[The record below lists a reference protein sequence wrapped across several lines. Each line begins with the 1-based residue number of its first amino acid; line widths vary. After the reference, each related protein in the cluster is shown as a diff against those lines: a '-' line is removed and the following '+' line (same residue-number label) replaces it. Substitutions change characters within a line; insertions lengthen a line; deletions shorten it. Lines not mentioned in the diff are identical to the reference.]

1 MNLGRRLKYLL
12 PSYRRAAERD
22 MQEELTALAEM
33 AEPGELGN
41 LTRVAEEGRAAWN
54 WMWLEQLYRD
64 AQYALRAM
72 RRNPGFTATALLS
85 LALGIGANTAI
96 FSLVD
101 ALMLR
106 WLPVS
111 DPQTLVQLKMGSSPS
126 AFAGET
132 FSYAIVNALAEERGI
147 FVGVCGFSG
156 AEFTVGP
163 RGSLS
168 RVPGAW
174 VTGAFYETL
183 GLNPALGRLLTRTD
197 DQPGAAPAAVISDG
211 YWSRQYVRSADV
223 IGQTISINGVAVPIV
238 GVSPA
243 GFTGANV
250 GSPADITV
258 AVAALPILLPP
269 SEPLLGPGNFWL
281 RVLARPQPGLS
292 VQQATAHLA
301 VVWPQM
307 AERVISPTWSAAHRK
322 EMKETPLMLVPGGTG
337 YTFLRAIFQ
346 KPLMVLMGVTGLV
359 LLIACANVAS
369 LLLARATARRRE
381 IAVRLAIGAGR
392 GRIIRQLL
400 TESTLLASIGALF
413 GVGVA
418 WITARFLL
426 GTLSAG
432 GNVLGRHIQFDMTPN
447 WRVLAFTSAVALA
460 TGVLFGLAP
469 ALQATAIGGAG
480 TLQEDARITR
490 SRSKLLSSLVSAQ
503 VALSL
508 MLLIGAGLFVRTLQ
522 NLQNLDPGFRREGVL
537 LVDVDGRREGYKDER
552 LLALYKDVLEKVRRL
567 PGVSS
572 ASISSHTP
580 LSGSTWSEAVV
591 PKGQALPERDS
602 AIFIAV
608 GPGFFST
615 MQIRRVAGRELDER
629 DEGASN
635 VAIVNEAFVARYFP
649 GRNPIGE
656 YLTATVSRPPGD
668 LQIVGVVKDV
678 ANSGLR
684 RPPHPTVYV
693 PFFQKSPRS
702 AALEIRAAGSLAQV
716 AAAIRKELQPTFP
729 SDPVEVRAL
738 SDQVEQT
745 LLQERLMANLAG
757 GFGVLGLVLACAG
770 LYGLLAYSVVRRT
783 KEIGIRVA
791 LGARPRGV
799 LWMVAQG
806 ALRLIGIGVIL
817 GLPAAWAASRW
828 VRSMLFG
835 LTETDPGIIATAVAL
850 LGAAGLIAAYLP
862 AHRAARVDPM
872 TALRHE

>member
-1 MNLGRRLKYLL
+1 MTLWRRLRYLL
-12 PSYRRAAERD
+12 PAYRRAEERD
-22 MQEELTALAEM
+22 MQEELNALAEM

-41 LTRVAEEGRAAWN
+41 LTRVAEEGRAVWN
-54 WMWLEQLYRD
+54 WTWLEQLYRD
-64 AQYALRAM
+64 AQYAFRTM
-72 RRNPGFTATALLS
+72 RHNPGFTTTAVLS

-106 WLPVS
+106 WLPVR
-111 DPQTLVQLKMGSSPS
+111 DPQSLVQVKMGTSKSD
-126 AFAGET
+126 FAGES
-132 FSYAIVNALAEERGI
+132 FSYAIVNALAEERAV
-147 FVGVCGFSG
+147 FDGVCGFSG

-163 RGSLS
+163 RGALS

-183 GLNPALGRLLTRTD
+183 GLNPALGRLLTRAD
-197 DQPGAAPAAVISDG
+197 DQRGAAPAAVISDG
-211 YWSRQYVRSADV
+211 YWRRKYARSADV
-223 IGQTISINGVAVPIV
+223 LGQSISINGVPVPIV

-243 GFTGANV
+243 GFAGANA

-258 AVAALPILLPP
+258 AVAALPALLPS
-269 SEPLLGPGNFWL
+269 SEPLLGPGNYWL
-281 RVLARPQPGLS
+281 RVLARPRPGLS

-301 VVWPQM
+301 VVWPQI
-307 AERVISPTWSAAHRK
+307 AERVVSPTWSAAQRK
-322 EMKETPLMLVPGGTG
+322 GMKETPLLLVPGGTG
-337 YTFLRAIFQ
+337 YTFLRAIFK
-346 KPLMVLMGVTGLV
+346 KPLIVLLGVTGLV

-392 GRIIRQLL
+392 GRVIRQLL
-400 TESTLLASIGALF
+400 TESTLLASIGAAF
-413 GVGVA
+413 GIGMA
-418 WITARFLL
+418 WITARLLL

-432 GNVLGRHIQFDMTPN
+432 GNVLGRHVQFDLTPN

-469 ALQATAIGGAG
+469 ALQATAIGGAN
-480 TLQEDARITR
+480 TLQEDARIAR
-490 SRSKLLSSLVSAQ
+490 SRSKLLSSLVSIQ

-522 NLQNLDPGFRREGVL
+522 NLQNVDPGFRREGVL
-537 LVDVDGRREGYKDER
+537 LVDLDGQREGYKDDR
-552 LLALYKDVLEKVRRL
+552 LLMLYKDALEKVRQI

-572 ASISSHTP
+572 ASIASHTP
-580 LSGSTWSEAVV
+580 LSGSTWSEAAV
-591 PKGQALPERDS
+591 PKGQVLPERDN
-602 AIFIAV
+602 AIFVAA

-615 MQIRRVAGRELDER
+615 MQTRRIAGREFSDQDVGETK
-629 DEGASN
+629 
-635 VAIVNEAFVARYFP
+635 VAIVNEAYAARHFP

-656 YLTATVSRPPGD
+656 FLTATVAKPARD
-668 LQIVGVVKDV
+668 LEIVGVVADV
-678 ANSGLR
+678 AAGALR

-693 PFFQKSPRS
+693 PFFQQPPRS
-702 AALEIRAAGSLAQV
+702 AALEIRVASSLAQV
-716 AAAIRKELQPTFP
+716 SEAVRKELQPAFP
-729 SDPVEVRAL
+729 SSPLEVRAL

-745 LLQERLMANLAG
+745 LVQERLMASLAG
-757 GFGVLGLVLACAG
+757 GFGVLGLLLACAG

-791 LGARPRGV
+791 LGAKPHGV
-799 LWMVAQG
+799 QWMVAGG
-806 ALRLIGIGVIL
+806 ALRLIGIGVSL

-835 LTETDPGIIATAVAL
+835 LSTTDPGIIALAVIL
-850 LGAAGLIAAYLP
+850 LGAAGVVAAYLP
-862 AHRAARVDPM
+862 AQRASRVDPM

>member
-1 MNLGRRLKYLL
+1 MTLLRKLKYLS
-12 PSYRRAAERD
+12 PAHRRAEDRD
-22 MQEELTALAEM
+22 MQEELDALAEM

-41 LTRVAEEGRAAWN
+41 LTRVAEEGRAVWT
-54 WMWLEQLYRD
+54 WTWLEQLYRD

-72 RRNPGFTATALLS
+72 RHNPGFTTTAVLS

-96 FSLVD
+96 FSLLD

-106 WLPVS
+106 WLPVRE
-111 DPQTLVQLKMGSSPS
+111 PQSLVQLKMGASKST
-126 AFAGET
+126 FAGES
-132 FSYAIVNALAEERGI
+132 FSYAIVNALADEHSVFDGL
-147 FVGVCGFSG
+147 CGFSG

-168 RVPGAW
+168 RVSGAW

-183 GLNPALGRLLTRTD
+183 GLNPALGRLLTRED
-197 DQPGAAPAAVISDG
+197 DRPGAAPAAVISDG
-211 YWSRQYVRSADV
+211 LWSRQYARSADV
-223 IGQTISINGVAVPIV
+223 IGKTIPINGVPVPIV
-238 GVSPA
+238 GVSPP
-243 GFTGANV
+243 GFNGANV
-250 GSPADITV
+250 GSSADITV
-258 AVAALPILLPP
+258 AVAALPSLLP
-269 SEPLLGPGNFWL
+269 SDEPLLGPGNFWL
-281 RVLARPQPGLS
+281 RVLARTRPGIP
-292 VQQATAHLA
+292 VEQATAHLA
-301 VVWPQM
+301 VVWPQI
-307 AERVISPTWSAAHRK
+307 AERVISPNWPAARRK
-322 EMKETPLMLVPGGTG
+322 EMTETPLVLAPGGTG

-400 TESTLLASIGALF
+400 TESTLLASIGAAF
-413 GVGVA
+413 GVGMA
-418 WITARFLL
+418 WITAGLLL

-432 GNVLGRHIQFDMTPN
+432 GNILGRHIQFDLTPN

-480 TLQEDARITR
+480 TLQEDARTTR
-490 SRSKLLSSLVSAQ
+490 SRSKLLSSLVSIQ

-522 NLQNLDPGFRREGVL
+522 NLQNVDPGFRREGVL
-537 LVDVDGRREGYKDER
+537 LVDVDGQREGYKADR
-552 LLALYKDVLEKVRRL
+552 LLALYRNALERARQI
-567 PGVSS
+567 PGVAS

-580 LSGSTWSEAVV
+580 LSGSTWSEAAV
-591 PKGQALPERDS
+591 PKGQVLPEKDN
-602 AIFIAV
+602 AIFVAA
-608 GPGFFST
+608 GPRFFST
-615 MQIRRVAGRELDER
+615 MQTRLIAGREFNER
-629 DEGASN
+629 DDGEVR
-635 VAIVNEAFVARYFP
+635 VAIVNEAYTARHFP

-656 YLTATVSRPPGD
+656 HLTATVAKPARD
-668 LQIVGVVKDV
+668 LEIVGVVANV
-678 ANSGLR
+678 AAGALR
-684 RPPHPTVYV
+684 RPSHPTVYV
-693 PFFQKSPRS
+693 PFFQQPPRS

-716 AAAIRKELQPTFP
+716 AEAIRKELQPAFP
-729 SDPVEVRAL
+729 SSPLEVRAL

-745 LLQERLMANLAG
+745 LVQERLMASLAG
-757 GFGVLGLVLACAG
+757 GFGVLGLLLACAG

-791 LGARPRGV
+791 LGAKPRGV
-799 LWMVAQG
+799 LWMVG
-806 ALRLIGIGVIL
+806 RSALRLIGIGVVL

-835 LTETDPGIIATAVAL
+835 LTTTDPGITAMAVVL
-850 LGAAGLIAAYLP
+850 LGAAGLLAAYLP
-862 AHRAARVDPM
+862 AQRAARVDPM